1 MSFKQILEVFGGDR
15 AVDTDEVTLK
25 YIIYDIASEYW
36 HEPFVEDV
44 LEKMDKKQLMYW
56 LGYREIRS
64 RIEEKRQREAKK
76 GVKKR

>member
-1 MSFKQILEVFGGDR
+1 VSFKQILEVFGGDR